1 MDDIAS
7 KNYYEVLGVERDAT
21 KEQIRD
27 AYREIARIYHP
38 DSNFFNEIVNESLSP
53 EQQSVFKIITAAY
66 NTLTNSAKR
75 AEYDQL
81 LPKDLPTWE
90 PQERWSEA
98 YYMPKDAAAATK
110 ATSAAL
116 GRFGIVNN
124 PSVPRTEIREQDF
137 EPTTAESKES
147 WFQRFFRRR

>member
-53 EQQSVFKIITAAY
+53 EQQSVFKVITAAY

-98 YYMPKDAAAATK
+98 YYIPKDNAAATK

-116 GRFGIVNN
+116 GRFGVVNN
-124 PSVPRTEIREQDF
+124 PVATQTEIREQDF
-137 EPTTAESKES
+137 ETTTTESKES
-147 WFQRFFRRR
+147 WLQRFFKRR